1 MLAWIL
7 YAMCVSLLLGA
18 TAWCVERIFRLLRRP
33 TRWLWMTALL
43 ASVIVP
49 SAISFVAIE
58 LPAGL
63 NDTNEVTLV
72 RFREATTRS
81 LSPERWVQDIEIAQ
95 SFDADAFIKRAW
107 LLCSLAVSMCTFF
120 VAVYWSRR
128 SERWPERR
136 VGGEL
141 VRVAEDVGPAIV
153 GFLRPRIVLPRW
165 LVDAPAATL
174 NAVLAHEREHI
185 KARDSQLLLASILF
199 ICVMPWN
206 LPLWW
211 AVIRL
216 RRAIEVDCD
225 ARVLSDGRDPVAYGT
240 LLLDI
245 QQQRV
250 APALTAVALT
260 ERASFLETRIRLL
273 LAVPTPLW
281 RWMAAAL
288 TCACALLIALSIQVS
303 PPDLRGDA
311 AVQVSDAD
319 FDRVAGYYHFGGL
332 MLIHVHRKGPQ
343 RFAEL
348 TGHPPSLM
356 KARDE
361 QRYFSR
367 SPDADYEFEVDE
379 RVLATSVVLRQNREM
394 WIGRRVTTAQGVDL
408 QQSFTSK
415 LREKTRAA
423 GTEEVVRQLLAEL
436 RAGQPDYSRMT
447 RDVADTTREFISGRR
462 AELDSYGDLQKLTFV
477 DVTQDGSDVYKATFE
492 RGINVVLIQLAPDGR
507 IAHLGFDEWLPRKR
521 RDEEAERFQAQRPA
535 PRSADALAAF
545 IAAIRT
551 GDLAKAQLS
560 PGMHATVMEQE
571 ASLRLGLESF
581 GELEAITFAKVLPNG
596 WDVYSVRFNRAV
608 IECSI
613 ELREDGKISSILWD
627 M

>member
-63 NDTNEVTLV
+63 NDANEVTLV
-72 RFREATTRS
+72 RFREATAAS
-81 LSPERWVQDIEIAQ
+81 LSPERWVQDIDIAQ
-95 SFDADAFIKRAW
+95 SFDADAFLQRTW
-107 LLCSLAVSMCTFF
+107 LLCSLAVSTCMLL

-128 SERWPERR
+128 SRAWPERR

-165 LVDAPAATL
+165 LVDAPSATVD
-174 NAVLAHEREHI
+174 AVLAHEREHL

-216 RRAIEVDCD
+216 RHAIEVDCD
-225 ARVLSDGRDPVAYGT
+225 ARVLSDGRDAIAYGT

-250 APALTAVALT
+250 TPALTAVALT

-273 LAVPTPLW
+273 LAVRSPLW
-281 RWMAAAL
+281 RWTAAAL
-288 TCACALLIALSIQVS
+288 GCMCALLIALSIQVS

-311 AVQVSDAD
+311 AIEVSDAD
-319 FDRVAGYYHFGGL
+319 FDRVVGYYHFGGL
-332 MLIHVHRKGPQ
+332 MLIHVQ
-343 RFAEL
+343 RSGAKRYAEF
-348 TGHPPSLM
+348 TGQPLSSLL
-356 KARDE
+356 ARNE
-361 QRYFSR
+361 RSYFSR
-367 SPDADYEFEVDE
+367 SPTAEYEFEFDE
-379 RVLATSVVLRQNREM
+379 KGIATRMVLRQNRET
-394 WIGRRVTTAQGVDL
+394 WTGRRVSTAQGVDL
-408 QQSFTSK
+408 QQSFTTK
-415 LREKTRAA
+415 LREKTRAPGA
-423 GTEEVVRQLLAEL
+423 EEVVRQLLAEL
-436 RAGQPDYSRMT
+436 RAGQPNYSRMT
-447 RDVADTTREFISGRR
+447 REVAETTREFLSGRS
-462 AELDSYGDLQKLTFV
+462 AELESYGDLQKLAFV
-477 DVTQDGSDVYKATFE
+477 DVTQEGSDVYKATFE
-492 RGINVVLIQLAPDGR
+492 RGINVVFIQLAPDGR

-521 RDEEAERFQAQRPA
+521 RDEEAERFQAQRPL
-535 PRSADALAAF
+535 PRSAEALAAF
-545 IAAIRT
+545 IAALGT
-551 GDLAKAQLS
+551 GDLAKAPLS
-560 PGMHATVMEQE
+560 PGMYATVAEQE
-571 ASLRLGLESF
+571 ASLRMGLASF
-581 GELEAITFAKVLPNG
+581 GELESIKFAKVLPNG
-596 WDVYSVRFNRAV
+596 WDVYSVRFSRAV

-613 ELREDGKISSILWD
+613 ELREDGKISGILWD